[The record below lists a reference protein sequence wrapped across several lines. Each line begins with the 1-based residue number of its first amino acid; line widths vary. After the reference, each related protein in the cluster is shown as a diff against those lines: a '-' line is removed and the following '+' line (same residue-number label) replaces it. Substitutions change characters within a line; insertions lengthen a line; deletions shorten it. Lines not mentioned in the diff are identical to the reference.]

1 MKKIYDVNQLLK
13 PVRLYEQDSDAT
25 EAEDAKEENDADKND
40 DSEKKDENDQK
51 NDGENKND
59 EQTSDKQSE
68 QKAENGNTDTQEQN
82 QTEQNQ
88 NNKGNVQ
95 AQQNALNGIS
105 KSLMDCSVEL
115 DNIYKNNNLKKYGM
129 GVENAYKGLMRFI
142 WPAIGI
148 TVAITVAYLCMSGII
163 PAKKVLSKVPLIG
176 KLFQGDKAAINSVQ
190 QSLLFAG
197 TNKATQMGTQ
207 AINNIGNKPQQ
218 AQPVGNSTVAPE
230 TATQPATEPQG
241 EQSAQANTENVNSQD
256 GASSTTAPAGSNP
269 EQKTDKAP
277 TIENSVEAQ
286 AQAKPGDVIQRNN
299 GEKYVLNQGDID
311 WAKQQVQKG
320 KSKETVDQAKQEE
333 DTGATTAQTNVQNE
347 TAPDANQQNTNGQTT
362 TPTNGNAQQNDAS
375 NQNANGATPQA
386 NTQPEDNSQANTNQQ
401 TNNQQGESI
410 KDVAQQVADKDNSQ
424 KQQTPQENN
433 NQSQSIKQAAQEVQN
448 AAANVEQNNQQANAN
463 QQGESKDVAQQTA
476 NTATQS
482 TNNAPTSNS
491 TTVKNPDG
499 STTTTTQNN
508 NGQGST
514 GTTTTTT
521 NGNTTTTT
529 NVETQVGGHSATHGT
544 PVTQAEAQTILK
556 NNGLQTNNEKLNEG
570 LIGAIVDNGLD
581 KQEAIKVL
589 SDASA
594 SINKIKMGKSSID
607 TEKIF
612 FRDGA
617 DGNSPNMSQAFNQIL
632 LKMAYAAGLT
642 GF

>member
-25 EAEDAKEENDADKND
+25 QAEDVDKKDEEEKGQE
-40 DSEKKDENDQK
+40 EKKDENDQK
-51 NDGENKND
+51 NNDGQENKEAEKD
-59 EQTSDKQSE
+59 EGDQQTDGNADQNNSQEQAE
-68 QKAENGNTDTQEQN
+68 QKADD
-82 QTEQNQ
+82 
-88 NNKGNVQ
+88 KGNVQ
-95 AQQNALNGIS
+95 AQQNALNGVS

-129 GVENAYKGLMRFI
+129 GVENAYKGVMRFV

-148 TVAITVAYLCMSGII
+148 TVAATVAFLCMKGII

-230 TATQPATEPQG
+230 AATQAATETQD
-241 EQSAQANTENVNSQD
+241 EQSAQTNTENANNQN
-256 GASSTTAPAGSNP
+256 GESSTTAPVGSNP

-286 AQAKPGDVIQRNN
+286 ANAKPGDVIQRKN
-299 GEKYVLNQGDID
+299 GEKYVLNQGDIN

-333 DTGATTAQTNVQNE
+333 ETGATTAQTNVQNE
-347 TAPDANQQNTNGQTT
+347 TAPDANQQNTTGQTT

-375 NQNANGATPQA
+375 NQNANGATQQA

-424 KQQTPQENN
+424 KQQTPQENS
-433 NQSQSIKQAAQEVQN
+433 NQSQGIKQTAQEVQN
-448 AAANVEQNNQQANAN
+448 AAANTEKNNQQANAN
-463 QQGESKDVAQQTA
+463 QQAESKDVAQQTA

-529 NVETQVGGHSATHGT
+529 NVETQVNGHSATHGT

-556 NNGLQTNNEKLNEG
+556 NNGLQTNDEKLNEG

-617 DGNSPNMSQAFNQIL
+617 DGNSPNMSKAFNQIL
-632 LKMAYAAGLT
+632 LKMAYASGLT

>member
-1 MKKIYDVNQLLK
+1 MKKIYDVSQLLK
-13 PVRLYEQDSDAT
+13 PVRLYEQESDAT
-25 EAEDAKEENDADKND
+25 QAEDVDKKDEEEKGQE
-40 DSEKKDENDQK
+40 EKKDENDQK
-51 NDGENKND
+51 NNDGQENKEAEKNED
-59 EQTSDKQSE
+59 DQQTNGNADQNNNQE
-68 QKAENGNTDTQEQN
+68 QKADGQ
-82 QTEQNQ
+82 
-88 NNKGNVQ
+88 GNVQ
-95 AQQNALNGIS
+95 AQQNALNGVS

-129 GVENAYKGLMRFI
+129 GVENAYKGVMRFV

-148 TVAITVAYLCMSGII
+148 TVAATVAFLCMKGII

-230 TATQPATEPQG
+230 AATQPATGTQD
-241 EQSAQANTENVNSQD
+241 EQSAPTNTENANNQN
-256 GASSTTAPAGSNP
+256 GESSTTAPVGSNP

-286 AQAKPGDVIQRNN
+286 ADAKPGDVIQRKN
-299 GEKYVLNQGDID
+299 GEKYVLNQGDIN

-333 DTGATTAQTNVQNE
+333 ETGATTAQTNVQNE
-347 TAPDANQQNTNGQTT
+347 TAPDANQQNTNGQTA

-375 NQNANGATPQA
+375 NQNTNGATPQV
-386 NTQPEDNSQANTNQQ
+386 NTQQEDNSQANTNQQ

-410 KDVAQQVADKDNSQ
+410 KDVAQQTA
-424 KQQTPQENN
+424 
-433 NQSQSIKQAAQEVQN
+433 N
-448 AAANVEQNNQQANAN
+448 AANAS
-463 QQGESKDVAQQTA
+463 Q
-476 NTATQS
+476 
-482 TNNAPTSNS
+482 TNNASTSNS

-499 STTTTTQNN
+499 SVTTTTQNN

-521 NGNTTTTT
+521 NGNKTTTT
-529 NVETQVGGHSATHGT
+529 NVETQVNGHSATHGT

-556 NNGLQTNNEKLNEG
+556 NNGFPTNNEV
-570 LIGAIVDNGLD
+570 LIDAIVNNGLD

-589 SDASA
+589 SAASV
-594 SINKIKMGKSSID
+594 SVHKIKTGKSSID
-607 TEKIF
+607 TEKTF

-617 DGNSPNMSQAFNQIL
+617 NGNSYHMSQAFNQIL
-632 LKMAYAAGLT
+632 QNMIYAAGLT
-642 GF
+642 EFN

>member
-1 MKKIYDVNQLLK
+1 MKKIYDVNLLLK

-25 EAEDAKEENDADKND
+25 QAEDVDKKDEEEKGQE
-40 DSEKKDENDQK
+40 EKKDENDQK
-51 NDGENKND
+51 NNDGQENKEEEKNED
-59 EQTSDKQSE
+59 DQQANGNADQNNNQE
-68 QKAENGNTDTQEQN
+68 QKADGQ
-82 QTEQNQ
+82 
-88 NNKGNVQ
+88 GNVQ
-95 AQQNALNGIS
+95 AQQNALNGVS

-115 DNIYKNNNLKKYGM
+115 DNIYKNNNLKKYGI
-129 GVENAYKGLMRFI
+129 GVENAYKGVMRFV

-148 TVAITVAYLCMSGII
+148 TVAATVAFLCMKGII

-230 TATQPATEPQG
+230 AATQPATGTQD
-241 EQSAQANTENVNSQD
+241 EQSAPTNTENANNQN
-256 GASSTTAPAGSNP
+256 GESSTTAPVGSNP

-286 AQAKPGDVIQRNN
+286 ANAKPGDVIQRKN
-299 GEKYVLNQGDID
+299 GEKYVLNQGDIN

-333 DTGATTAQTNVQNE
+333 GTGNTPTSNVQNE
-347 TAPDANQQNTNGQTT
+347 TAPDANQQNNNNGQTA
-362 TPTNGNAQQNDAS
+362 TPANDNAQQTPDQNVDA
-375 NQNANGATPQA
+375 NNTAPQA
-386 NTQPEDNSQANTNQQ
+386 NNQSDNNGQANANQQ
-401 TNNQQGESI
+401 SDSQQSESI
-410 KDVAQQVADKDNSQ
+410 KDVAQQ
-424 KQQTPQENN
+424 T
-433 NQSQSIKQAAQEVQN
+433 
-448 AAANVEQNNQQANAN
+448 ANVANSNTNQP
-463 QQGESKDVAQQTA
+463 
-476 NTATQS
+476 

-529 NVETQVGGHSATHGT
+529 NVEKQVGGTYAGQKAPLTEE
-544 PVTQAEAQTILK
+544 QAKQVCQ
-556 NNGLQTNNEKLNEG
+556 NNGLPPQYSYLITQNNCDQRQ
-570 LIGAIVDNGLD
+570 AI
-581 KQEAIKVL
+581 EAISL
-589 SDASA
+589 ASVA
-594 SINKIKMGKSSID
+594 ANKLKSGKSSLD
-607 TEKIF
+607 FEKEF
-612 FRDGA
+612 GRQQLAQYGA
-617 DGNSPNMSQAFNQIL
+617 NCGNAFVQIL
-632 LKMAYAAGLT
+632 QQMERNI
-642 GF
+642 

>member
-1 MKKIYDVNQLLK
+1 MKKIYDVNLLLK
-13 PVRLYEQDSDAT
+13 PVRFYEQDSDAT
-25 EAEDAKEENDADKND
+25 QAEDVDKKDEEEKGQE
-40 DSEKKDENDQK
+40 EKKDENDQK
-51 NDGENKND
+51 NNDGQENKEEEKNED
-59 EQTSDKQSE
+59 DQQANGNADQNNNQG
-68 QKAENGNTDTQEQN
+68 QKADGQ
-82 QTEQNQ
+82 
-88 NNKGNVQ
+88 GNVQ
-95 AQQNALNGIS
+95 AQQNALNGVS

-129 GVENAYKGLMRFI
+129 GVENAYKGVMRFV

-148 TVAITVAYLCMSGII
+148 TVAATVAFLCMKGII

-230 TATQPATEPQG
+230 AATQPATEPSDG
-241 EQSAQANTENVNSQD
+241 QASPTDTENVNGQNNE
-256 GASSTTAPAGSNP
+256 TAPEGSNP
-269 EQKTDKAP
+269 DQLTDKAP

-286 AQAKPGDVIQRNN
+286 ANAKPGDVIQRKN
-299 GEKYVLNQGDID
+299 GEKYVLNQGDIN

-333 DTGATTAQTNVQNE
+333 GTGNTPTSNVQNE
-347 TAPDANQQNTNGQTT
+347 TAPQANNQSDNNGQVNANQQSDS
-362 TPTNGNAQQNDAS
+362 QQS
-375 NQNANGATPQA
+375 
-386 NTQPEDNSQANTNQQ
+386 
-401 TNNQQGESI
+401 ESI
-410 KDVAQQVADKDNSQ
+410 KDVAQQ
-424 KQQTPQENN
+424 T
-433 NQSQSIKQAAQEVQN
+433 
-448 AAANVEQNNQQANAN
+448 ANVANSNTNQP
-463 QQGESKDVAQQTA
+463 
-476 NTATQS
+476 

-529 NVETQVGGHSATHGT
+529 NVEKQVGGTYAGQKAPLTEE
-544 PVTQAEAQTILK
+544 QAKQVCQ
-556 NNGLQTNNEKLNEG
+556 NNGLPPQYSYLITQNNCDQRQ
-570 LIGAIVDNGLD
+570 AI
-581 KQEAIKVL
+581 EAISL
-589 SDASA
+589 ASVA
-594 SINKIKMGKSSID
+594 ANKLKSGKSNLD
-607 TEKIF
+607 FEKEF
-612 FRDGA
+612 GRQQLAQYGA
-617 DGNSPNMSQAFNQIL
+617 NCGNAFVQIL
-632 LKMAYAAGLT
+632 QQMERNI
-642 GF
+642 

>member
-25 EAEDAKEENDADKND
+25 QAEDVDKKDDEEKGQE
-40 DSEKKDENDQK
+40 EKKDENDQK
-51 NDGENKND
+51 NNDGQENKEAEKNED
-59 EQTSDKQSE
+59 DQQANGNADQNNNQEQTE
-68 QKAENGNTDTQEQN
+68 QKADGQ
-82 QTEQNQ
+82 
-88 NNKGNVQ
+88 GNVQ
-95 AQQNALNGIS
+95 AQQNALNGVS

-129 GVENAYKGLMRFI
+129 GVENAYKGVMRFV

-148 TVAITVAYLCMSGII
+148 TVAATVAFLCMKGII

-207 AINNIGNKPQQ
+207 AINNIGNKQQQ

-230 TATQPATEPQG
+230 AATQPATGTQD
-241 EQSAQANTENVNSQD
+241 EQSAPTNTENANNQN
-256 GASSTTAPAGSNP
+256 GESSTTAPVGSNP

-286 AQAKPGDVIQRNN
+286 ANAKPGDVIQRKN
-299 GEKYVLNQGDID
+299 GEKYVLNQGDIN

-333 DTGATTAQTNVQNE
+333 ETGATTAQTNVQNE
-347 TAPDANQQNTNGQTT
+347 TAPDANQQNTTGQTT

-386 NTQPEDNSQANTNQQ
+386 NTQ
-401 TNNQQGESI
+401 QGESI
-410 KDVAQQVADKDNSQ
+410 KDVAQQTA
-424 KQQTPQENN
+424 
-433 NQSQSIKQAAQEVQN
+433 N
-448 AAANVEQNNQQANAN
+448 AANSNSNAS
-463 QQGESKDVAQQTA
+463 Q
-476 NTATQS
+476 

-499 STTTTTQNN
+499 SVTTTTQNN

-521 NGNTTTTT
+521 NGSKTTIT

-544 PVTQAEAQTILK
+544 PITQSEAQTILK
-556 NNGLQTNNEKLNEG
+556 NNGLQTNNEKLNES
-570 LIGAIVDNGLD
+570 LIGAIVNNGLD
-581 KQEAIKVL
+581 KQEAIKVI
-589 SDASA
+589 SDASV
-594 SINKIKMGKSSID
+594 SIHKIKMGKSSID
-607 TEKIF
+607 TEKVF

-617 DGNSPNMSQAFNQIL
+617 NGNSPNMSQAFNQIL
-632 LKMAYAAGLT
+632 QIMAYAAGLT

>member
-1 MKKIYDVNQLLK
+1 MKKIYDVSQLLK

-25 EAEDAKEENDADKND
+25 QAEDVDKKDEEEKGQE
-40 DSEKKDENDQK
+40 EKKDENDQK
-51 NDGENKND
+51 NNDGQENKEAEKNED
-59 EQTSDKQSE
+59 DQQANENADQNNNQE
-68 QKAENGNTDTQEQN
+68 QKADGQ
-82 QTEQNQ
+82 
-88 NNKGNVQ
+88 GNVQ
-95 AQQNALNGIS
+95 AQQNALNGVS

-129 GVENAYKGLMRFI
+129 GVENAYKGVMRFV

-148 TVAITVAYLCMSGII
+148 TVAATVAFLCMKGII

-207 AINNIGNKPQQ
+207 AINNIGNKSQQ
-218 AQPVGNSTVAPE
+218 AQPVGNSTVAPDA
-230 TATQPATEPQG
+230 ATQPTTGTQD
-241 EQSAQANTENVNSQD
+241 EQSAPTNTENANNQNGD
-256 GASSTTAPAGSNP
+256 SSTTAPVGSNP

-286 AQAKPGDVIQRNN
+286 ANAKPGDVIQRKN
-299 GEKYVLNQGDID
+299 GEKYVLNQGDIN

-333 DTGATTAQTNVQNE
+333 ESGATTAQTNVQNE

-362 TPTNGNAQQNDAS
+362 TPTNGNAQQNDAP

-410 KDVAQQVADKDNSQ
+410 KDVAQQTA
-424 KQQTPQENN
+424 
-433 NQSQSIKQAAQEVQN
+433 N
-448 AAANVEQNNQQANAN
+448 AANSNANAS
-463 QQGESKDVAQQTA
+463 Q
-476 NTATQS
+476 

-529 NVETQVGGHSATHGT
+529 NVETRVGGHSATHGT
-544 PVTQAEAQTILK
+544 PITQSEAQTILK
-556 NNGLQTNNEKLNEG
+556 NNGLQTNNEKLDES
-570 LIGAIVDNGLD
+570 LIGAIVNNGLD
-581 KQEAIKVL
+581 KQEAIKVI
-589 SDASA
+589 SDASV
-594 SINKIKMGKSSID
+594 SIHKIKMGKSSID
-607 TEKIF
+607 TEKAF
-612 FRDGA
+612 FRYGA
-617 DGNSPNMSQAFNQIL
+617 NSNSPNMSQAFDQIL
-632 LKMAYAAGLT
+632 QIMDYAAGLA
-642 GF
+642 GL

>member
-25 EAEDAKEENDADKND
+25 QAEDVDKKDEEEK
-40 DSEKKDENDQK
+40 SQEEKKDENDQK
-51 NDGENKND
+51 NNDGQENKEAEKNEED
-59 EQTSDKQSE
+59 QQADGNADQNNNQEQTE
-68 QKAENGNTDTQEQN
+68 QKADD
-82 QTEQNQ
+82 
-88 NNKGNVQ
+88 KGNVQ
-95 AQQNALNGIS
+95 AQQNALNGVS

-129 GVENAYKGLMRFI
+129 GVENAYKGVMRFV

-148 TVAITVAYLCMSGII
+148 TVAATVAFLCMKGII

-230 TATQPATEPQG
+230 AATQAATETQD
-241 EQSAQANTENVNSQD
+241 EQSAPTNTENANNQN
-256 GASSTTAPAGSNP
+256 GESSTTAPVGSNP

-286 AQAKPGDVIQRNN
+286 ANAKPGDVVQRNN
-299 GEKYVLNQGDID
+299 GEKYVLNQGDIN
-311 WAKQQVQKG
+311 WAKQQVQRG

-333 DTGATTAQTNVQNE
+333 ETGATTAQTNVQNE
-347 TAPDANQQNTNGQTT
+347 TAPDANQQNTNKQTT
-362 TPTNGNAQQNDAS
+362 TPTNGNAQQNDAQ

-410 KDVAQQVADKDNSQ
+410 KDVAQQTA
-424 KQQTPQENN
+424 
-433 NQSQSIKQAAQEVQN
+433 N
-448 AAANVEQNNQQANAN
+448 AANSNANAS
-463 QQGESKDVAQQTA
+463 Q
-476 NTATQS
+476 

-499 STTTTTQNN
+499 SVTTTTQNN

-521 NGNTTTTT
+521 NGNKTTTT
-529 NVETQVGGHSATHGT
+529 NVETQVGGHSATHGA
-544 PVTQAEAQTILK
+544 PITQSEAQTILK
-556 NNGLQTNNEKLNEG
+556 NNGFQTNNEKLNES
-570 LIGAIVDNGLD
+570 LIGAIVNNGLD
-581 KQEAIKVL
+581 KQEAIKVI
-589 SDASA
+589 SDASV

-617 DGNSPNMSQAFNQIL
+617 NGNSPKMSQAFNQIL
-632 LKMAYAAGLT
+632 QIMAYAAGLT

>member
-1 MKKIYDVNQLLK
+1 MKKIYDVNLLLK

-25 EAEDAKEENDADKND
+25 QAEDVDKKDEEEKGQE
-40 DSEKKDENDQK
+40 EKKDENDQK
-51 NDGENKND
+51 NNDGQENKEEEKNED
-59 EQTSDKQSE
+59 DQQANGNADQNNNQG
-68 QKAENGNTDTQEQN
+68 QKADGQ
-82 QTEQNQ
+82 
-88 NNKGNVQ
+88 GNVQ
-95 AQQNALNGIS
+95 AQQNALNGVS

-129 GVENAYKGLMRFI
+129 GVENAYKGVMRFV

-148 TVAITVAYLCMSGII
+148 TVAATVAFLCMKGII

-218 AQPVGNSTVAPE
+218 AQPVGNSTVAPDG
-230 TATQPATEPQG
+230 ATQPTTGTQD
-241 EQSAQANTENVNSQD
+241 EQPTPTNTENASNQN
-256 GASSTTAPAGSNP
+256 GESSTTAPVGSNP

-286 AQAKPGDVIQRNN
+286 ANAKPGDVVQRNN
-299 GEKYVLNQGDID
+299 GEKYVLNQGDIN

-320 KSKETVDQAKQEE
+320 KGTETVDQAEQEE
-333 DTGATTAQTNVQNE
+333 GTGNTPTSNVQNE
-347 TAPDANQQNTNGQTT
+347 TAPDANQQNNNNGQTA
-362 TPTNGNAQQNDAS
+362 TPANDNAQQTPDQNVDA
-375 NQNANGATPQA
+375 NNTAPQA
-386 NTQPEDNSQANTNQQ
+386 NNQSDNNGQANANQQ
-401 TNNQQGESI
+401 SDSQQSESI
-410 KDVAQQVADKDNSQ
+410 KDVAQQ
-424 KQQTPQENN
+424 T
-433 NQSQSIKQAAQEVQN
+433 
-448 AAANVEQNNQQANAN
+448 ANVANSNTNQP
-463 QQGESKDVAQQTA
+463 
-476 NTATQS
+476 

-529 NVETQVGGHSATHGT
+529 NVEKQVGGTYAGQKAPLTEE
-544 PVTQAEAQTILK
+544 QAKQVCQ
-556 NNGLQTNNEKLNEG
+556 NNGLPPQYSYLITQNNCDQRQ
-570 LIGAIVDNGLD
+570 AI
-581 KQEAIKVL
+581 EAISL
-589 SDASA
+589 ASVA
-594 SINKIKMGKSSID
+594 ANKLKSGKSSLD
-607 TEKIF
+607 FEKEF
-612 FRDGA
+612 GRQQLAQYGA
-617 DGNSPNMSQAFNQIL
+617 NCGNAFIQIL
-632 LKMAYAAGLT
+632 QQMERNI
-642 GF
+642 

>member
-1 MKKIYDVNQLLK
+1 MKKIYDVSQLLK

-25 EAEDAKEENDADKND
+25 EAEDVD
-40 DSEKKDENDQK
+40 KKDEDQEK
-51 NDGENKND
+51 NNTNEEKKEDGNTEEKADEKNNGDSQENKDQNT
-59 EQTSDKQSE
+59 EQ
-68 QKAENGNTDTQEQN
+68 NNQEQN
-82 QTEQNQ
+82 NEQNQ
-88 NNKGNVQ
+88 ANQGNVQ
-95 AQQNALNGIS
+95 AQQNALNDVS

-129 GVENAYKGLMRFI
+129 GVENAYKGVMRFV

-148 TVAITVAYLCMSGII
+148 TVAATVAFLCMKGII

-230 TATQPATEPQG
+230 AVTQATTENQD
-241 EQSAQANTENVNSQD
+241 EQSAPTNTENANNQN
-256 GASSTTAPAGSNP
+256 GESSTTAPVGSNP

-286 AQAKPGDVIQRNN
+286 ANAKPGDVIQRNN
-299 GEKYVLNQGDID
+299 GEKYVLNQGDIN
-311 WAKQQVQKG
+311 WAKQQVQNG

-333 DTGATTAQTNVQNE
+333 ETVATTAQTNVQNE

-362 TPTNGNAQQNDAS
+362 TPTNDNAQQNDAP
-375 NQNANGATPQA
+375 NQNANSATPQA
-386 NTQPEDNSQANTNQQ
+386 NTQPEDNSQANNNQQ

-410 KDVAQQVADKDNSQ
+410 KDVAQQTAS
-424 KQQTPQENN
+424 
-433 NQSQSIKQAAQEVQN
+433 
-448 AAANVEQNNQQANAN
+448 AANSNANAS
-463 QQGESKDVAQQTA
+463 Q
-476 NTATQS
+476 
-482 TNNAPTSNS
+482 TNNTPTSNS

-499 STTTTTQNN
+499 SVTTTTQNN

-544 PVTQAEAQTILK
+544 PVTQSEAQTILK
-556 NNGLQTNNEKLNEG
+556 NNGLQTNNEKLNEN
-570 LIGAIVDNGLD
+570 LIGAIVNNGLD
-581 KQEAIKVL
+581 KQEAIKVI
-589 SDASA
+589 SDASV

-617 DGNSPNMSQAFNQIL
+617 NGNSPKMSQAFNQIL
-632 LKMAYAAGLT
+632 QIMAYAAGLT

>member
-1 MKKIYDVNQLLK
+1 MKKIYDVSQLLK

-25 EAEDAKEENDADKND
+25 QAEDVDDKKD
-40 DSEKKDENDQK
+40 EGEKGQEEKKDENDQK
-51 NDGENKND
+51 NNDGQENKEVEKNED
-59 EQTSDKQSE
+59 DQQANGNADQNNNQE
-68 QKAENGNTDTQEQN
+68 QKADGQ
-82 QTEQNQ
+82 
-88 NNKGNVQ
+88 GNVQ
-95 AQQNALNGIS
+95 AQQNALNGVS

-129 GVENAYKGLMRFI
+129 GVENAYKGVMRFV

-148 TVAITVAYLCMSGII
+148 TVAATVAFLCMKGII

-207 AINNIGNKPQQ
+207 AINNIGNKSQQ
-218 AQPVGNSTVAPE
+218 AQPVGNSTVAPDA
-230 TATQPATEPQG
+230 ATQPTTGTQD
-241 EQSAQANTENVNSQD
+241 EQPTQANTENVNNQD
-256 GASSTTAPAGSNP
+256 GTTAPAGSNP

-286 AQAKPGDVIQRNN
+286 ANAKPGDVIQRKN
-299 GEKYVLNQGDID
+299 GEKYVLNQGDIN

-333 DTGATTAQTNVQNE
+333 ETGATTAQMNVQNE
-347 TAPDANQQNTNGQTT
+347 TAPDANQQNINGQTT
-362 TPTNGNAQQNDAS
+362 TPTSGNAQQNDAS

-386 NTQPEDNSQANTNQQ
+386 NNQPEDNSQANANQQ

-410 KDVAQQVADKDNSQ
+410 K
-424 KQQTPQENN
+424 
-433 NQSQSIKQAAQEVQN
+433 
-448 AAANVEQNNQQANAN
+448 
-463 QQGESKDVAQQTA
+463 GVAQQTA
-476 NTATQS
+476 NAANSNANASQI
-482 TNNAPTSNS
+482 NNAPTSNS
-491 TTVKNPDG
+491 TTAKNPDG
-499 STTTTTQNN
+499 SVTTTTQNN

-521 NGNTTTTT
+521 NGNKTTTT
-529 NVETQVGGHSATHGT
+529 NVETRVGGHSATHGT

-556 NNGLQTNNEKLNEG
+556 NNGLQTNDEKLNEG

>member
-13 PVRLYEQDSDAT
+13 PVRLYEQDSDAIQ
-25 EAEDAKEENDADKND
+25 AEDVDKKDDEEKGQE
-40 DSEKKDENDQK
+40 EKKDENDQK
-51 NDGENKND
+51 NNDGQENKESEKNED
-59 EQTSDKQSE
+59 DKQANGNADQNNNQEQTE
-68 QKAENGNTDTQEQN
+68 QKADGQ
-82 QTEQNQ
+82 
-88 NNKGNVQ
+88 GNVQ
-95 AQQNALNGIS
+95 AQQNALNGVS

-129 GVENAYKGLMRFI
+129 GVENAYKGVMRFV

-148 TVAITVAYLCMSGII
+148 TVAATVAFLCMKGII

-230 TATQPATEPQG
+230 AATQPTTGTQD
-241 EQSAQANTENVNSQD
+241 EQSAPTNTENANNQN
-256 GASSTTAPAGSNP
+256 GGSSTTAPVGSNP

-286 AQAKPGDVIQRNN
+286 ANAKPGDVIQRKN
-299 GEKYVLNQGDID
+299 GEKYVLNQGDIN

-333 DTGATTAQTNVQNE
+333 ESGATTAQTNVQNE
-347 TAPDANQQNTNGQTT
+347 TAPDANQQNTTGQTT

-386 NTQPEDNSQANTNQQ
+386 NTQPEDNSQTNTNQQ

-424 KQQTPQENN
+424 KQQTPQENS
-433 NQSQSIKQAAQEVQN
+433 NQSQSIKQTAQEVQN
-448 AAANVEQNNQQANAN
+448 ATNTEQNNQKNAN
-463 QQGESKDVAQQTA
+463 NMTA
-476 NTATQS
+476 EQAFGSLNFKNGGNFEVTDSSSMNEGWKTDSITA
-482 TNNAPTSNS
+482 SNGNVIDAVRANLFS
-491 TTVKNPDG
+491 EPGRALTWAMLYDK
-499 STTTTTQNN
+499 
-508 NGQGST
+508 NGQGHIIMCDAN
-514 GTTTTTT
+514 GNCKDT
-521 NGNTTTTT
+521 NGKIANA
-529 NVETQVGGHSATHGT
+529 SSK
-544 PVTQAEAQTILK
+544 AQ
-556 NNGLQTNNEKLNEG
+556 
-570 LIGAIVDNGLD
+570 
-581 KQEAIKVL
+581 
-589 SDASA
+589 
-594 SINKIKMGKSSID
+594 
-607 TEKIF
+607 
-612 FRDGA
+612 R
-617 DGNSPNMSQAFNQIL
+617 QIL
-632 LKMAYAAGLT
+632 NT
-642 GF
+642 GMSNHKKGMTYEKFLGIE

>member
-1 MKKIYDVNQLLK
+1 MKKIYDVNLLLK

-25 EAEDAKEENDADKND
+25 QAEDVDKKDEEEKGQE
-40 DSEKKDENDQK
+40 EKKDENDQK
-51 NDGENKND
+51 NNDGQENKEEEKNED
-59 EQTSDKQSE
+59 DQQANGNADQNNNQG
-68 QKAENGNTDTQEQN
+68 QKADGQ
-82 QTEQNQ
+82 
-88 NNKGNVQ
+88 GNVQ
-95 AQQNALNGIS
+95 AQQNALNGVS

-129 GVENAYKGLMRFI
+129 GVENAYKGVMRFV

-148 TVAITVAYLCMSGII
+148 TVAATVAFLCMKGII

-230 TATQPATEPQG
+230 AATQPATGTQD
-241 EQSAQANTENVNSQD
+241 EQSAPTNTENANNQN
-256 GASSTTAPAGSNP
+256 GESSTTAPVGSNP

-286 AQAKPGDVIQRNN
+286 ANAKPGDVIQRKN
-299 GEKYVLNQGDID
+299 GEKYVLNQGDIN

-333 DTGATTAQTNVQNE
+333 GTGNTPTSNVQNE
-347 TAPDANQQNTNGQTT
+347 TAPDANQQNNNNGQTT
-362 TPTNGNAQQNDAS
+362 TPANDNAQQTPDQNVDANNTATQAN
-375 NQNANGATPQA
+375 NQSDNNGQVNANQ
-386 NTQPEDNSQANTNQQ
+386 QSDSQQS
-401 TNNQQGESI
+401 ESI
-410 KDVAQQVADKDNSQ
+410 KDVAQQ
-424 KQQTPQENN
+424 T
-433 NQSQSIKQAAQEVQN
+433 
-448 AAANVEQNNQQANAN
+448 ANVANSNTNQP
-463 QQGESKDVAQQTA
+463 
-476 NTATQS
+476 

-508 NGQGST
+508 NGQDST

-521 NGNTTTTT
+521 N
-529 NVETQVGGHSATHGT
+529 VEKQVGGTYAGQKAPLTEE
-544 PVTQAEAQTILK
+544 QAKQVCQ
-556 NNGLQTNNEKLNEG
+556 NNGLPPQYSYLITQNNCDQRQ
-570 LIGAIVDNGLD
+570 AI
-581 KQEAIKVL
+581 EAISL
-589 SDASA
+589 ASVA
-594 SINKIKMGKSSID
+594 ANKLKSGKSSLD
-607 TEKIF
+607 FEKEF
-612 FRDGA
+612 GRQQLAQYGA
-617 DGNSPNMSQAFNQIL
+617 NCGNAFVQIL
-632 LKMAYAAGLT
+632 QQMERNI
-642 GF
+642 